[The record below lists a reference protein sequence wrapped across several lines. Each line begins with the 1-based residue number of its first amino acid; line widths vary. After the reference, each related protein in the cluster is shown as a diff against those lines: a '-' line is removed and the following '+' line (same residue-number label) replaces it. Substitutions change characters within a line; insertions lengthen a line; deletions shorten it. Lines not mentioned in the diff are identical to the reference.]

1 MDSQEQPIKGAQ
13 SVYRVLNIL
22 EEVIQR
28 GDQMISPKELSSA
41 LDIPLA
47 TVHRL
52 LAVLRQR
59 NFVACDPVTKKYHIG
74 EGCLINP
81 KQNLGGY
88 IRSRFTPLA
97 ERLSRRFGYPTILY
111 ARRGYDAVCVQ
122 RVDGWNPIQIYLNKV
137 GDRRP
142 LGMGSAT
149 LSILAA
155 LPEEEAEAILA
166 RNEEEIRWVLQTDFT
181 ALRRF
186 LEQARR
192 QGYAASS
199 DMLLKGTIGVSHA
212 LRMGDE
218 VIGSIAVDA
227 MRSEQWERDEAFIVR
242 ELKESLLF

>member
-1 MDSQEQPIKGAQ
+1 M
-13 SVYRVLNIL
+13 
-22 EEVIQR
+22 
-28 GDQMISPKELSSA
+28 
-41 LDIPLA
+41 
-47 TVHRL
+47 
-52 LAVLRQR
+52 
-59 NFVACDPVTKKYHIG
+59 
-74 EGCLINP
+74 
-81 KQNLGGY
+81 
-88 IRSRFTPLA
+88 
-97 ERLSRRFGYPTILY
+97 
-111 ARRGYDAVCVQ
+111 CVQ